1 MRYASFLFLALV
13 LTTSVVCA
21 DDGLGL
27 KRGGNRSNVTVSGV
41 SSGAAMALQYAVG
54 HSKSIA
60 GVGSI
65 AGPPWGCADGSASQ
79 AINKCMCGRQAPDNK
94 IDLAHELAA
103 TDKIDSLSASS
114 TPFRLSRSYVF
125 QSPADAVVVEKSGQ
139 ANIAFLSSF
148 IGNSPE
154 VDWGDEADGSNRAG
168 HGIIAPDSHNE
179 SCQASG
185 TETTYIRYCG
195 AEDNAGK
202 MFHALY
208 DERDSPFDPTERVND
223 IPETEVWQFDQQHL
237 IDLVKVKPNTTVA
250 PDTVWGWLWF
260 WRFPSERRKNFDM
273 AEKGYIYV
281 PPSCRQAGSSCRV
294 HIALHGCRQNAKDF
308 ANKAGYNNWAEH
320 YKVIVVY
327 PAIEPSAS
335 LIGEGC
341 QAPPLDSTI
350 DELPI
355 KLNPNGCWDWW
366 GYLDTSKQR
375 DRYLTKDS
383 PQMRVIERII
393 FEVTGP

>member
-1 MRYASFLFLALV
+1 MKYAGLLFLALV
-13 LTTSVVCA
+13 SAISVARA

-27 KRGGNRSNVTVSGV
+27 KRGGNASDVSVSGV
-41 SSGAAMALQYAVG
+41 SSGAAMAVQYAVG
-54 HSKSIA
+54 HSASIA

-79 AINKCMCGRQAPDNK
+79 AINKCMCGRQDPDNK
-94 IDLAHELAA
+94 IDVARQLAA
-103 TDKIDSLSASS
+103 TGKIDSLSASS
-114 TPFRLSRSYVF
+114 KPLRLSRSYVF
-125 QSPADAVVVEKSGQ
+125 QSPADAVVVEKSGE

-148 IGNSPE
+148 IGNSPK
-154 VDWGDEADGSNRAG
+154 VDWGNEADGSDKAG

-179 SCQASG
+179 SCQADG
-185 TETTYIRYCG
+185 TETTYIRRCG

-208 DERDSPFDPTERVND
+208 DDGNLPFDPTKRVND

-237 IDLVKVKPNTTVA
+237 IDLVKPGTTVA
-250 PDTVWGWLWF
+250 PDTIWWWF
-260 WRFPSERRKNFDM
+260 WTFPSERRKNFDM

-294 HIALHGCRQNAKDF
+294 HIALHGCKQNAKDF

-335 LIGEGC
+335 LSEEAC
-341 QAPPLDSTI
+341 QAPPLDSAI

-366 GYLDTSKQR
+366 GYLDTSKQK
-375 DRYLTKDS
+375 DRYLTKAS

-393 FEVTGP
+393 GEVTGR

>member
-1 MRYASFLFLALV
+1 MMKYASLLFLAV
-13 LTTSVVCA
+13 VSAASVARA

-27 KRGGNRSNVTVSGV
+27 KRGGKASDVSVSGV
-41 SSGAAMALQYAVG
+41 SSGAAMAVQYAVG
-54 HSKSIA
+54 HSGSIS

-65 AGPPWGCADGSASQ
+65 AGPPWGCANGSASQ
-79 AINKCMCGRQAPDNK
+79 AINKCMCGRQDPDNK
-94 IDLAHELAA
+94 INVARQLAA
-103 TDKIDSLSASS
+103 TGKIDSLSASS
-114 TPFRLSRSYVF
+114 TPLRLNRSYVF
-125 QSPADAVVVEKSGQ
+125 QSPADAVVVEKSGK

-148 IGNSPE
+148 IGNDPQ
-154 VDWGDEADGSNRAG
+154 VDWGNAADGSNKAG

-208 DERDSPFDPTERVND
+208 DDGDTPFDQSVRVND

-237 IDLVKVKPNTTVA
+237 IDLVKPGTAVA

-260 WRFPSERRKNFDM
+260 WTFPSERRKNFDM

-294 HIALHGCRQNAKDF
+294 HIALHGCKQNPKVF
-308 ANKAGYNNWAEH
+308 ANKAGYNDWAEH

-335 LIGEGC
+335 LSEEAC
-341 QAPPLDSTI
+341 QTPPLDSTI

-355 KLNPNGCWDWW
+355 TLNPNGCRDWW
-366 GYLDTSKQR
+366 GYLDTSKQK
-375 DRYLTKDS
+375 DRYLTTAS

-393 FEVTGP
+393 AEVTGP